1 VSFKS
6 LLELDARWSE
16 SIRVAEKPG
25 LLRNVS
31 MVLAHSGDS
40 WFWGL
45 GLILLY
51 FFTSNPFW
59 NQWAVTQF
67 FWISILAV
75 VVMTAKTLIRRRRP
89 EGEWGAIYRNTDPHS
104 FPSGHAARAFL
115 IAVIAAGLGP
125 AWLAVVLWIWAPLV
139 ALARAA
145 MGVHYLSD
153 VVAGAVVGIAVG
165 LLALWLNPALMAFLQ
180 GWLGLHVMDL
190 LRLI

>member
-1 VSFKS
+1 MEFKK

-16 SIRVAEKPG
+16 KIRVAEKPG
-25 LLRNVS
+25 LLRTVS

-45 GLILLY
+45 GLIILY
-51 FFTSNPFW
+51 FVTTEEFW
-59 NQWAVTQF
+59 KQWAVTQF
-67 FWISILAV
+67 FWIAVLAV
-75 VVMTAKTLIRRRRP
+75 VVMTTKQLIRRRRP

-115 IAVIAAGLGP
+115 IAVIATGLGP
-125 AWLAVVLWIWAPLV
+125 AWLAVLLWIWAPLV

-153 VVAGAVVGIAVG
+153 VVAGAIVGIVVGF
-165 LLALWLNPALMAFLQ
+165 LALWLNPQVMAFLQ
-180 GWLGLHVMDL
+180 E
-190 LRLI
+190 RLILVW

>member
-1 VSFKS
+1 MDFKR

-25 LLRNVS
+25 LLRTVS

-45 GLILLY
+45 GLIILY
-51 FFTSNPFW
+51 FVTTEAFW
-59 NQWAVTQF
+59 KQWAVTQF
-67 FWISILAV
+67 FWIAILAV
-75 VVMTAKTLIRRRRP
+75 VVMAVKFTVRRRRP

-115 IAVIAAGLGP
+115 IAVIATGLGP
-125 AWLAVVLWIWAPLV
+125 VWLAVLLWIWAPLV

-153 VVAGAVVGIAVG
+153 VVAGALVGIVVGVI
-165 LLALWLNPALMAFLQ
+165 ALWLNPQVMAFLQ
-180 GWLGLHVMDL
+180 AWLT
-190 LRLI
+190 